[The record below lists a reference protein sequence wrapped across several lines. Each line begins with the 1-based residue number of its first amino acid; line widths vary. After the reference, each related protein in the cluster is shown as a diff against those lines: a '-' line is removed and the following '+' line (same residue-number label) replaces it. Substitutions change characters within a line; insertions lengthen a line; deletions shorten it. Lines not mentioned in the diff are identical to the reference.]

1 MKYRLI
7 VMGIL
12 LLVSM
17 AVPTS
22 AAAQYPRQSNWK
34 DNTSSCK
41 WGFPWPRQVDYWIE
55 VGSDPYN
62 TFSSAEAT
70 RVSYGPATWT
80 EGTFNLYFSRV
91 SSLGLSEGGNTFI
104 AKGVVSSPQRVA
116 EAQTVPNRAYCNVDQ
131 GSPMTSAYIIFNQNK
146 SFSLD
151 CAAYQNCG
159 QLQQYDLHDV
169 SAHEAG
175 HWFFLDDIFSGE
187 EPWQSTM
194 YNDMTWGATIRRDLH
209 EHDKDGAW
217 IMYGCRTSDPCH

>member
-1 MKYRLI
+1 MNYRLI
-7 VMGIL
+7 VMGRL

-22 AAAQYPRQSNWK
+22 AAAQYPRQPNWK
-34 DNTSSCK
+34 DNSSSCK
-41 WGFPWPRQVDYWIE
+41 WGFPWPRQVEYWIE
-55 VGSDPYN
+55 EGSDPYN

-91 SSLGLSEGGNTFI
+91 SSLGQSEGGNTFI
-104 AKGVVSSPQRVA
+104 AKGAVSSPQRIA
-116 EAQTVPNRAYCNVDQ
+116 EADTVPSTATCNVDQ
-131 GSPMTSAYIIFNQNK
+131 GNPITSAHITFNQNK
-146 SFSLD
+146 GFSLD

-175 HWFFLDDIFSGE
+175 HWFRLHDISEYE
-187 EPWQSTM
+187 EPWQATM
-194 YNDMTWGATIRRDLH
+194 YNSMTWGSTYRRDLH

-217 IMYGCRTSDPCH
+217 IMYGCRTGDPCH